1 MNHPNEPSSFM
12 KQVRHEW
19 HAAAQW
25 LDDSWQQTG
34 IWIRNQLRL
43 LQDTQLDYIVIPI
56 GGSLP
61 ERTGPPRSFWQRQL
75 PIYRDDPL
83 SLQELNTIV
92 QRIGDARNAK
102 GVLFIFEGFSA
113 GLATLQNFRR
123 TVQRLRD
130 RGKEVVVYTP
140 YLDLPHYFAA
150 TAANRIIAPP
160 SASFDVIGLRSS
172 IAFLKDSLALAGLH
186 FDVVQISPYKSA
198 YDRLGKAEM
207 SPELHEQMSWLLD
220 EQFELLLTGMAE
232 GRNKTLADMKAII
245 DQAPLYDEAICQHG
259 LVDALLYEDELAYW
273 LAEKPGVA
281 EASVSSE
288 ESATSDQS
296 VSNDESP
303 VSQSLNL
310 SISSPA
316 PRPQARLLL
325 WDEAQASLQER
336 FRRTSSKFI
345 GVISLEGAI
354 MPGESRNPPID
365 LPIPLIGGSTA
376 GEATLTRLLR
386 RAEEQEEM
394 AALIFHVDSP
404 GGSALASDLIARQIQ
419 RIAQKKPVL
428 VYMGN
433 VAASGGYYVSAA
445 AHHIMAQ
452 TGTITGSIGVI
463 MGRLSSSELEKKLQ
477 VNRVSLQRGEHAG
490 LMSNE
495 TPMNEEERAV
505 FRQGIDAVYG
515 QFKQVV
521 ARGRKLPYDEL
532 DPLCE
537 GRVWTG
543 RQALSHKLVDSHGDF
558 ADAIRQ
564 AAELAHLPTDDNHR
578 VQVFNFYDRGHDY
591 RLPQPYEA
599 ATDLLQ
605 LLSLERWQALNG
617 KPLTTM
623 PFTLKF
629 W

>member
-25 LDDSWQQTG
+25 LDDSWQQAG
-34 IWIRNQLRL
+34 IWLRNQLRL
-43 LQDTQLDYIVIPI
+43 LQDTQVDYIVIPI

-61 ERTGPPRSFWQRQL
+61 ERTSPPRSFWQRQL

-83 SLQELNTIV
+83 SLQELNSIV

-123 TVQRLRD
+123 AVQRLRE
-130 RGKEVVVYTP
+130 RGKEVVIYTP

-150 TAANRIIAPP
+150 TAADRIVAPP

-172 IAFLKDSLALAGLH
+172 IAFIKDSLALAGLH

-198 YDRLGKAEM
+198 YDQLAQAKM
-207 SPELHEQMSWLLD
+207 SPEYHEQISWLLD
-220 EQFELLLTGMAE
+220 EQFDLLLSGMAD
-232 GRNKTLADMKAII
+232 GRGKTVADMKAII

-273 LAEKPGVA
+273 LAAKPVVTEVSA
-281 EASVSSE
+281 SSE
-288 ESATSDQS
+288 ELVISDQS
-296 VSNDESP
+296 P
-303 VSQSLNL
+303 V
-310 SISSPA
+310 PA
-316 PRPQARLLL
+316 KEPRPQARLLL

-336 FRRTSSKFI
+336 FRRTTSKFI

-354 MPGESRNPPID
+354 MSGESRNPPID

-515 QFKQVV
+515 QFKQIV

-543 RQALSHKLVDSHGDF
+543 RQALSHKLIDSHGDF

-591 RLPQPYEA
+591 RLPQPYET

-605 LLSLERWQALNG
+605 MLSLERWQTLNG

>member
-1 MNHPNEPSSFM
+1 MNQPQERTSMM
-12 KQVRHEW
+12 KALREEW

-25 LDDSWQQTG
+25 LYDSWQQSG
-34 IWIRNQLRL
+34 IWLRNQLRM
-43 LQDTQLDYIVIPI
+43 LQDTQVDYIVIPI

-83 SLQELNTIV
+83 SLQELNYIV

-123 TVQRLRD
+123 AVQRLRE
-130 RGKEVVVYTP
+130 RGKEVIVYTP

-150 TAANRIIAPP
+150 TAADRIIAPP
-160 SASFDVIGLRSS
+160 SASFDVVGLRTSV
-172 IAFLKDSLALAGLH
+172 AFLKDSLALAGLH

-220 EQFELLLTGMAE
+220 EQFDLLLTGMAE

-259 LVDALLYEDELAYW
+259 LVDALLYEDELVYW
-273 LAEKPGVA
+273 LAEKPVVT
-281 EASVSSE
+281 EASVNSE
-288 ESATSDQS
+288 PPRT
-296 VSNDESP
+296 NDESP
-303 VSQSLNL
+303 VSQSPSLP
-310 SISSPA
+310 ISSPS

-325 WDEAQASLQER
+325 WDEAEAGLHER
-336 FRRTSSKFI
+336 FRRTTSKFI

-394 AALIFHVDSP
+394 GALIFHVDSP

-463 MGRLSSSELEKKLQ
+463 TGRLSSSELEKKLQ
-477 VNRVSLQRGEHAG
+477 VNRVSLKRGEHAG

-495 TPMNEEERAV
+495 TPMDEEERAV

-521 ARGRKLPYDEL
+521 ARGRDIPYAEL

-564 AAELAHLPTDDNHR
+564 AAELAHLPTDDNHQVR
-578 VQVFNFYDRGHDY
+578 VLNFYDRGHDY

-599 ATDLLQ
+599 ANDLLQ
-605 LLSLERWQALNG
+605 LMSLERWQTLNG